1 MVRALDPENR
11 VIEQKLVVVGEA
23 ENGLWVEG
31 LPSAVNLITVGQNY
45 VSKGETVEVFP
56 ANNL

>member
-1 MVRALDPENR
+1 MVRALDPQNR
-11 VIEQKLVVVGEA
+11 VVEQKLVVVGES

-31 LPSAVNLITVGQNY
+31 LPSKVNLITVGQNY

-56 ANNL
+56 ASNP

>member
-1 MVRALDPENR
+1 MVRALDPQNR
-11 VIEQKLVVVGEA
+11 VVEQKLVVVGES

-31 LPSAVNLITVGQNY
+31 LPSTVNLITVGQNY

-56 ANNL
+56 ASNP